1 MLFVYCFFLSINA
14 PTIAIAMI
22 MSAVPAISAGIRSG
36 LTAEVAAGVVDVGD
50 AVVVIEATVA
60 DVDAEEGQ
68 YELLPVKVA

>member
-1 MLFVYCFFLSINA
+1 MLFVYCFFLSISA

-22 MSAVPAISAGIRSG
+22 MSTIPAISAGIRSG

-50 AVVVIEATVA
+50 AVAVIEATVA